1 MIQGNDIVKEDYHG
15 FDSLQEEMMY
25 LLNID
30 EVYFGKSE
38 SIAAIEKQLDLFR
51 KKYMGTKMLPLAD
64 VELMKLNKMIEDQFG
79 FGNFALYIILDPI
92 PMACT
97 TPIEYSFGIEKKEN
111 NYIVDA
117 TTYKFK
123 KEYNYTCM
131 ITMST
136 GLIFNPLFTTEEI
149 MACLLYELGTNFY
162 SCFSHTNAILS
173 NVYTA
178 TSIAS
183 TIADF
188 VQGFWLANKAAVAS
202 AEQIATDMAT
212 AKNLPELLENPE
224 VKAKLAELQATSP
237 EKAQQFLDLAKKE
250 IIDRQ
255 KPIYM
260 KDMGP
265 TIKKIQWTIFGLGSV
280 SALANTPGY
289 YKLQSKIQNKFRRN
303 SCVQSTM
310 IGFTNYLK
318 LAGRYIVQ
326 YLSQIYSVFNFVNVK
341 VNGFLK
347 WAGIKELLLPLQSFI
362 NKAMNPMSWLA
373 LPVNYRVERAANNFP
388 TMYGYSAAMVSY
400 FEKMKGV
407 TNVKCVSHFLQNHPM
422 INILYDTIT
431 VPSRILTS
439 VFDPNPSNLAR
450 CHDQIKM
457 LEAELSKSGLPS
469 KMKATIMRDIT
480 ECKKAIKTLTDISHG
495 VEDPDLCKKIYNK
508 ALEDFMSGVGLKER
522 LLDDKGRFAAYDQNV
537 QTKSEGTVLQEGI
550 LDWFSSKPKELEKL
564 KYNWSGVDSNDY
576 AKTKALRNYILYGI
590 INTKLKPGIQ
600 QILKQAN
607 LGRCLYFDIED
618 DNLDDFIEG
627 PQSGSYS
634 GSGIWIVHFDIWEH
648 PLVKQ
653 KKVDARDLVG
663 DDINGTMTKVNQTID
678 KIAAFIKSTGYG
690 HLDTSWE
697 GDWDTCEWDFYPNLD
712 KLNAFIQKWDN
723 TKHRTHES
731 VDLSIAEYLAP
742 GNEGA
747 IQEADIEPLSWPIR
761 DLEENNLINDDSL
774 KEMNEEMTIRRNF
787 EESSESV
794 FTGVVPKETF
804 GFDDFDQSILPNA
817 DTGRFDSSMDD
828 KPYKHNDPNA
838 ADAPG
843 VEVST
848 PGIEVGRKFES
859 ADMDAGLTSICGMLS
874 GPEPSM
880 MNEGMAAIQ
889 EALGGF

>member
-1 MIQGNDIVKEDYHG
+1 MNKENDIILDDYHG
-15 FDSLQEEMMY
+15 FGSLQEEMIY
-25 LLNID
+25 LLNIN

-51 KKYMGTKMLPLAD
+51 RKYIGTKMLPLAD
-64 VELMKLNKMIEDQFG
+64 AELMKLNTMIEDQFG
-79 FGNFALYIILDPI
+79 FGNFALYIILDSI

-97 TPIEYSFGIEKKEN
+97 TPIEYSFSIEKKEN

-212 AKNLPELLENPE
+212 AKNLPEFLEKPE
-224 VKAKLAELQATSP
+224 IKAKLAELQATSP
-237 EKAQQFLDLAKKE
+237 EKAQQFLNMAKEE
-250 IIDRQ
+250 IIKQ
-255 KPIYM
+255 HKPIYM

-326 YLSQIYSVFNFVNVK
+326 YLSQIYSIVNFVNVK

-347 WAGIKELLLPLQSFI
+347 WAGIKELLLPLQGFI
-362 NKAMNPMSWLA
+362 NKAMNPMSWLS

-388 TMYGYSAAMVSY
+388 TMYGYGAAMVSY
-400 FEKMKGV
+400 FEKMKGI

-469 KMKATIMRDIT
+469 KMKTIIMKDIA

-495 VEDPDLCKKIYNK
+495 VGDPDLCKKIYNK

-522 LLDDKGRFAAYDQNV
+522 LLDDKGRFVAYDQNT
-537 QTKSEGTVLQEGI
+537 QAKSEGAILPSKGI
-550 LDWFSSKPKELEKL
+550 
-564 KYNWSGVDSNDY
+564 
-576 AKTKALRNYILYGI
+576 
-590 INTKLKPGIQ
+590 
-600 QILKQAN
+600 
-607 LGRCLYFDIED
+607 
-618 DNLDDFIEG
+618 
-627 PQSGSYS
+627 
-634 GSGIWIVHFDIWEH
+634 
-648 PLVKQ
+648 
-653 KKVDARDLVG
+653 
-663 DDINGTMTKVNQTID
+663 
-678 KIAAFIKSTGYG
+678 
-690 HLDTSWE
+690 
-697 GDWDTCEWDFYPNLD
+697 
-712 KLNAFIQKWDN
+712 
-723 TKHRTHES
+723 
-731 VDLSIAEYLAP
+731 DLSVAEYLSP
-742 GNEGA
+742 GNEEA
-747 IQEADIEPLSWPIR
+747 IQEAGIEPLDWPIR
-761 DLEENNLINDDSL
+761 DLEENNLINDNSL
-774 KEMNEEMTIRRNF
+774 KEMNEGMTIRRNF

-828 KPYKHNDPNA
+828 EPYKQNDPHA
-838 ADAPG
+838 ADTPG
-843 VEVST
+843 VDIST
-848 PGIEVGRKFES
+848 PGIEVGHKFES
-859 ADMDAGLTSICGMLS
+859 ADMDAGLASIRGMLS

>member
-1 MIQGNDIVKEDYHG
+1 MNKENDIVKEDYHG
-15 FDSLQEEMMY
+15 FDSLQEEMIH

-30 EVYFGKSE
+30 EVYFGKSD

-51 KKYMGTKMLPLAD
+51 KKYIGTKMLPLAD

-136 GLIFNPLFTTEEI
+136 GLIFNPLFTTKEI

-212 AKNLPELLENPE
+212 AKNLPEFLEKPE
-224 VKAKLAELQATSP
+224 IKAKLAKLQATSP
-237 EKAQQFLDLAKKE
+237 EKAQQFLNMAKEE
-250 IIDRQ
+250 IIKQ
-255 KPIYM
+255 HKPIYM

-326 YLSQIYSVFNFVNVK
+326 YLSQIYSVVNFVNVK
-341 VNGFLK
+341 VNGFIK
-347 WAGIKELLLPLQSFI
+347 WAGIKELLLPLQGFI

-388 TMYGYSAAMVSY
+388 TMYGYGAAMVSY
-400 FEKMKGV
+400 FEKMKGI

-495 VEDPDLCKKIYNK
+495 VGDPDICKKIYNK

-522 LLDDKGRFAAYDQNV
+522 LLDDKGRFAAYDQNI
-537 QTKSEGTVLQEGI
+537 QAKSEGAVLQ
-550 LDWFSSKPKELEKL
+550 
-564 KYNWSGVDSNDY
+564 
-576 AKTKALRNYILYGI
+576 
-590 INTKLKPGIQ
+590 
-600 QILKQAN
+600 
-607 LGRCLYFDIED
+607 
-618 DNLDDFIEG
+618 
-627 PQSGSYS
+627 
-634 GSGIWIVHFDIWEH
+634 
-648 PLVKQ
+648 
-653 KKVDARDLVG
+653 
-663 DDINGTMTKVNQTID
+663 
-678 KIAAFIKSTGYG
+678 
-690 HLDTSWE
+690 
-697 GDWDTCEWDFYPNLD
+697 
-712 KLNAFIQKWDN
+712 
-723 TKHRTHES
+723 ES
-731 VDLSIAEYLAP
+731 VDLSVAEYLAP
-742 GNEGA
+742 GNEEA
-747 IQEADIEPLSWPIR
+747 IQEANIEPLSWPIR
-761 DLEENNLINDDSL
+761 DLEENNLINDNSL
-774 KEMNEEMTIRRNF
+774 KEMNEGMTIRRNF

-828 KPYKHNDPNA
+828 EPYKQNNPHA

-843 VEVST
+843 
-848 PGIEVGRKFES
+848 IEVGHKFES
-859 ADMDAGLTSICGMLS
+859 AGMNAGLASIRGMLS